1 MRSRQFNK
9 AGLYRFLSS
18 LEASTEDV
26 LNLYM
31 TPDSFPDYTNTLSL
45 GQKYA
50 ARLDEIKKAART
62 ETVIRNAEKYGTGA
76 ALFWDGPG
84 NKHIVLPP
92 FPVSENKVSAGTL
105 DVSILRETME
115 QKHDI
120 AVVLVTWGWYALGI
134 FDDGNLVASKIGT
147 GHIHKKHKKG
157 GSSQKRFARRTQEQR
172 RDFLRRVGIRIDER
186 FEGFAPDHIFF
197 GGNRLILRPLIQE
210 SRYLQARSGKISPRV
225 LDVRYADREALA
237 GSLNDITSSLVF
249 SF

>member
-9 AGLYRFLSS
+9 AGLYRFISS

-26 LNLYM
+26 LNLHI
-31 TPDSFPDYTNTLSL
+31 TNDSFPDYADSLSL

-50 ARLDEIKKAART
+50 VRLGEIKQAVRT
-62 ETVIRNAEKYGTGA
+62 ETVINNAGRYGTGA
-76 ALFWDGPG
+76 ALFWNGKD
-84 NKHIVLPP
+84 NRHIVLPP
-92 FPVSENKVSAGTL
+92 FPIPENKVSAGTL
-105 DVSILRETME
+105 DVSILHEILER
-115 QKHDI
+115 KYVI
-120 AVVLVTWGWYALGI
+120 AVVLVTWGWYALGM
-134 FDDGNLVASKIGT
+134 FDAGNLVSSKIGT

-172 RDFLRRVGIRIDER
+172 NDFLRRVGTQIDER

-210 SRYLQARSGKISPRV
+210 SRYLQAKAVKISPRV
-225 LDVRYADREALA
+225 LDVRYADSEALA

>member
-26 LNLYM
+26 LNLHI
-31 TPDSFPDYTNTLSL
+31 TTDSFPDYADSLSL

-50 ARLDEIKKAART
+50 VRLGEIKKAVRT
-62 ETVIRNAEKYGTGA
+62 ETVINNAGRYGTGA
-76 ALFWDGPG
+76 ALFWNGKD

-92 FPVSENKVSAGTL
+92 FPIPENKVSAGTL
-105 DVSILRETME
+105 DVSILHEILER
-115 QKHDI
+115 KYVI
-120 AVVLVTWGWYALGI
+120 AVVLVTWGWYALGM
-134 FDDGNLVASKIGT
+134 FDAGNLVASKIGT

-172 RDFLRRVGIRIDER
+172 NDFLRRVGTRIDER
-186 FEGFAPDHIFF
+186 FEGFTPDHIFF
-197 GGNRLILRPLIQE
+197 GGNRLILRPLTQE
-210 SRYLQARSGKISPRV
+210 SRYLQAKAGKISPRV
-225 LDVRYADREALA
+225 LDVRYADSEALA
-237 GSLNDITSSLVF
+237 GSLNDITNSLVF